1 MGNKNCVTKEYMKDN
16 ERFADVFNYLIFD
29 GESVIKPEDLKE
41 KDITETII
49 INGKNNDLFTK
60 EKYRDVLKNCVIKND
75 GKRTFI
81 ILGVES
87 QSYVDYAMP
96 ARNLIYDAMN
106 YDGQLRDKRKEVR
119 SREGVPNDE
128 YLSGFGKN
136 DKLEPVIT
144 LVVYFGDK
152 EWDGPRTLHEMLNTE
167 DEQVLK
173 FVDDYKINIITP
185 RDIKDFSLFSSDLK
199 NVMEFMTKTQSK
211 DVMDQYIHDNRE
223 FLLMNTDAVQ
233 VINTCAGLN
242 LVIDEKEEKINMC
255 KAWDD
260 RLKEGIE
267 IGKQEMC
274 KAMKDMREESRR
286 EGYKE
291 AEQEMCKA
299 MADMRKESEA
309 IGMEKGINAFV
320 VGSKKK
326 GESRDS
332 VISDLISFYDLPE
345 EKAIYYYD
353 SAVEKTA

>member
-1 MGNKNCVTKEYMKDN
+1 
-16 ERFADVFNYLIFD
+16 
-29 GESVIKPEDLKE
+29 
-41 KDITETII
+41 
-49 INGKNNDLFTK
+49 
-60 EKYRDVLKNCVIKND
+60 
-75 GKRTFI
+75 
-81 ILGVES
+81 
-87 QSYVDYAMP
+87 MP

-128 YLSGFGKN
+128 YLSGFGEN

-267 IGKQEMC
+267 IGK
-274 KAMKDMREESRR
+274 
-286 EGYKE
+286 
-291 AEQEMCKA
+291 
-299 MADMRKESEA
+299 
-309 IGMEKGINAFV
+309 EKGINAFV